1 MAPTGQIEA
10 SGQMAMV
17 LVVDDNLD
25 ICRAM
30 GRLIRRAGF
39 DAEWV
44 TDGYEAVDHLR
55 KREHLPDLVILDEM
69 MPGLDGLGVLRQIRE
84 DHRTAAL
91 PVVMFT
97 AMYDQSFRDRALA
110 AGANDVWVKG
120 SFDLDQL
127 PGAIRI
133 VGLREVR
140 MQLDKCPVR
149 MREGQVV
156 LEAEMLA

>member
-1 MAPTGQIEA
+1 MP
-10 SGQMAMV
+10 MV

-44 TDGYEAVDHLR
+44 TDGYQAVDRLR
-55 KREHLPDLVILDEM
+55 KRDNLPDLVILDEM
-69 MPGLDGLGVLRQIRE
+69 MPGLDGLGVLRAIRHE
-84 DHRTAAL
+84 ERTAQL
-91 PVVMFT
+91 PVIMFT
-97 AMYDQSFRDRALA
+97 AMYDQTFRDRALA

-127 PGAIRI
+127 PGELTKHVNA
-133 VGLREVR
+133 
-140 MQLDKCPVR
+140 KN
-149 MREGQVV
+149 
-156 LEAEMLA
+156 

>member
-1 MAPTGQIEA
+1 
-10 SGQMAMV
+10 MAMV

-30 GRLIRRAGF
+30 GRLVKRAGF

-44 TDGYEAVDHLR
+44 TDGAEAVNRLHGR
-55 KREHLPDLVILDEM
+55 PNPPDLVILDEM

-84 DHRTAAL
+84 DPRTAGV
-91 PVVMFT
+91 PVIMFT
-97 AMYDQSFRDRALA
+97 AMYDQSFRDRAFA

-127 PGAIRI
+127 PGELSRH
-133 VGLREVR
+133 VR
-140 MQLDKCPVR
+140 KP
-149 MREGQVV
+149 
-156 LEAEMLA
+156 A

>member
-1 MAPTGQIEA
+1 MT
-10 SGQMAMV
+10 MV

-44 TDGYEAVDHLR
+44 NDGYQAVDRLR
-55 KREHLPDLVILDEM
+55 QRESLPDLVILDDM
-69 MPGLDGLGVLRQIRE
+69 MPGLDGLGVLREIRQE
-84 DHRTAAL
+84 PRTAHV
-91 PVVMFT
+91 PVIMFT
-97 AMYDQSFRDRALA
+97 AMYDQSFRERALA

-127 PGAIRI
+127 PIELSKHVKRSA
-133 VGLREVR
+133 
-140 MQLDKCPVR
+140 
-149 MREGQVV
+149 
-156 LEAEMLA
+156 